1 MATISA
7 IIVAIIPLIVY
18 LMNKKSSDVKT
29 LNSELEYVKNVIK
42 TQADAYKI
50 EHELQERE
58 IRSLKAE
65 VASLRSTLNDSEDK
79 IKLMEGSIAKLI
91 GKGCRVEHCDKRKAY
106 TLEEINEVTKNNKK
120 KNEKVNTR
128 VKKQMAN

>member
-1 MATISA
+1 
-7 IIVAIIPLIVY
+7 
-18 LMNKKSSDVKT
+18 MNKKSSDVKT

-42 TQADAYKI
+42 TQADAYKV
-50 EHELQERE
+50 EHELQEIE

-91 GKGCRVEHCDKRKAY
+91 GV
-106 TLEEINEVTKNNKK
+106 VS
-120 KNEKVNTR
+120 
-128 VKKQMAN
+128 

>member
-42 TQADAYKI
+42 TQANAYKV

-91 GKGCRVEHCDKRKAY
+91 GKGCRVEHCGKRKAY
-106 TLEEINEVTKNNKK
+106 TIEEINEVTKNNKK
-120 KNEKVNTR
+120 KNEKVNIR
-128 VKKQMAN
+128 VKK